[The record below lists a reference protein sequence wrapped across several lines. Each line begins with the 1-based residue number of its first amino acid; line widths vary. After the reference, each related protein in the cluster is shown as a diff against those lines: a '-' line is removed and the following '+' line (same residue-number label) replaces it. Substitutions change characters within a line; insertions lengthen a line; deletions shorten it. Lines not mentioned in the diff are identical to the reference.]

1 MKKLFIITL
10 VITLA
15 SCNSN
20 SVKKT
25 KQVANYPGKIEFKLY
40 DDPNR
45 FADVEILRYDVPGFD
60 ALTLNQKLLV
70 YYLSEAALCGR
81 DMIFDQNN
89 QHNLRI
95 RKTLEEIYTSFEGDR
110 NTPEFKHFEVY
121 LKRFWMSNGI
131 HHHYG
136 ENKIIPGFSSKYL
149 IALINES
156 KDAKLPYFENQD
168 SAFFNNWLVDIL
180 FNPEIASKR
189 VNKDNDVDPILA
201 SANNFYENVN
211 LKEVEDFYKDKKKND
226 SINPI
231 SWGLNSKLIKENG
244 KIIEKTWKVGGMY
257 HNSIV
262 KIIEW
267 LEKAIS
273 VAENKEQKL
282 AFELLIEFYKTGDL
296 KTWDAYNI
304 AWVNDVKSSIDF
316 INGFIEVYHDPIG
329 MRANYE
335 SAVQIYDIEAS
346 KRMATLAQNAQWF
359 EDNSTIET
367 RYKKKNVKGVTY
379 NVVNVAMEAGD
390 LAPST
395 AIGINLPNAEW
406 IREKHGSKSVSLG
419 NILTAYE
426 SANSGGLLREFC
438 FDDSIYNRAVKHGQ
452 LAGKMHTALHEVI
465 GHASGVMEKGI
476 TKDNLGAYGSTLE
489 EARADL
495 VALYYLLDPK
505 LVSIKLIPTIEV
517 GKAEYDDY
525 IRNGLMVQLRRIQ
538 AGQNIE
544 EDHMRNRQL
553 VALWAYEKGKKDNV
567 IEKKVRDGKTYFV
580 INDYNKLRAIFGEL
594 LNIIQTIKSTGNA
607 DAGKEL
613 VETYGVKVNKN
624 MHTEVLKRTKALDI
638 AAYRGFIQPMFIPV
652 YENLKIININLA
664 YTSTFSDQMLRYSKN
679 YGFLPL
685 KN

>member
-1 MKKLFIITL
+1 
-10 VITLA
+10 
-15 SCNSN
+15 
-20 SVKKT
+20 
-25 KQVANYPGKIEFKLY
+25 
-40 DDPNR
+40 
-45 FADVEILRYDVPGFD
+45 
-60 ALTLNQKLLV
+60 
-70 YYLSEAALCGR
+70 
-81 DMIFDQNN
+81 
-89 QHNLRI
+89 
-95 RKTLEEIYTSFEGDR
+95 
-110 NTPEFKHFEVY
+110 
-121 LKRFWMSNGI
+121 
-131 HHHYG
+131 
-136 ENKIIPGFSSKYL
+136 
-149 IALINES
+149 
-156 KDAKLPYFENQD
+156 
-168 SAFFNNWLVDIL
+168 
-180 FNPEIASKR
+180 
-189 VNKDNDVDPILA
+189 
-201 SANNFYENVN
+201 
-211 LKEVEDFYKDKKKND
+211 
-226 SINPI
+226 
-231 SWGLNSKLIKENG
+231 
-244 KIIEKTWKVGGMY
+244 
-257 HNSIV
+257 
-262 KIIEW
+262 
-267 LEKAIS
+267 
-273 VAENKEQKL
+273 
-282 AFELLIEFYKTGDL
+282 LLIEFYKTGDL

-379 NVVNVAMEAGD
+379 NVINVAMEAGD

-426 SANSGGLLREFC
+426 NANSGGLLREFC

-495 VALYYLLDPK
+495 VALYYILDPK
-505 LVSIKLIPTIEV
+505 LVSIKLIPSLEV

-567 IEKKVRDGKTYFV
+567 IEKKVRDGKTYFI
-580 INDYNKLRAIFGEL
+580 INDYNKLRTLFGEL
-594 LNIIQTIKSTGNA
+594 LKLIQTIKSTG
-607 DAGKEL
+607 DAETGKEL

-624 MHTEVLKRTKALDI
+624 IHTEVLKRTKALDI
-638 AAYRGFIQPMFIPV
+638 AAYRGFIQPMFTPIF
-652 YENLKIININLA
+652 EGKKIIDIEIEYNE
-664 YTSTFSDQMLRYSKN
+664 TFANQMMRYSYK